1 MGNMSRIRTTR
12 TLAGMWSVFE
22 MLNIGM
28 DRMTAEKLM
37 SLLLDT
43 TMLDHDAELLA
54 LYEQMEDMGLA
65 PRYDLINGVLE
76 HR

>member
-1 MGNMSRIRTTR
+1 
-12 TLAGMWSVFE
+12 

-28 DRMTAEKLM
+28 NRMTAEKLM
-37 SLLLDT
+37 SLLLDGIR
-43 TMLDHDAELLA
+43 LDHDAELMA
-54 LYEQMEDMGLA
+54 LYERMEDMGLE

>member
-1 MGNMSRIRTTR
+1 MGSMFRTQSIQPFAAMR
-12 TLAGMWSVFE
+12 SVSE

-28 DRMTAEKLM
+28 NRMTAEKLM
-37 SLLLDT
+37 SLLLDGIR
-43 TMLDHDAELLA
+43 LDHDAELMA
-54 LYEQMEDMGLA
+54 LYERMEDMGLE